1 MAGALARANQRR
13 AEAVAAQEARLAAED
28 EEARTLHNAE
38 RAKEHG
44 LVEKTAGES
53 GAAGRLRNKWVTF
66 LQTSVGKDIAVPP
79 QVPLKNRR
87 SAAAAAIF

>member
-1 MAGALARANQRR
+1 MRPASKRQRWRWRSRAKKKRR
-13 AEAVAAQEARLAAED
+13 AEAVAAQEARLAA

-53 GAAGRLRNKWVTF
+53 GAAGRLRNKWVAF
-66 LQTSVGKDIAVPP
+66 LQTSVGKEIA
-79 QVPLKNRR
+79 RR
-87 SAAAAAIF
+87 G